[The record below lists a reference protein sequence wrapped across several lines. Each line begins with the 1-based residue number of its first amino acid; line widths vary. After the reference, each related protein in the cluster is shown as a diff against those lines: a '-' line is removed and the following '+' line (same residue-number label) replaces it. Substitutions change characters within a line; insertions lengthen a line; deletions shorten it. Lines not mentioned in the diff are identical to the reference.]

1 MVTALW
7 HIALRTKDIEET
19 ARFYRE
25 VMGFPEAFRMHDDN
39 GNTTTIYMYVSR
51 SQFLEL
57 FPGGNT
63 PDVHTPETIG
73 YCHVCFEVDSLEE
86 AYRTLKERGA
96 PIDRE
101 PKTGFSK
108 CLQFWTHDP
117 DGNSIEI
124 MQLPPESLQAQ
135 ANARLAK

>member
-1 MVTALW
+1 MVTALG

-96 PIDRE
+96 
-101 PKTGFSK
+101 
-108 CLQFWTHDP
+108 THDP